1 MLIRMIE
8 RLQHLRMRL
17 RLMNQ
22 MSIKTLSMS
31 LLFLMMSVTTSLQKA
46 RCLERS
52 QRNWRPEAGKERSVL
67 VVARRDL
74 WCRCKWRE
82 VSV

>member
-1 MLIRMIE
+1 MSMRRIA
-8 RLQHLRMRL
+8 RLQHLHMWLML
-17 RLMNQ
+17 RNP
-22 MSIKTLSMS
+22 MSIKTLSMN

-52 QRNWRPEAGKERSVL
+52 QRNWRPEAGKERSGL
-67 VVARRDL
+67 EKARRDL

-82 VSV
+82 VIV